1 VCVETAGI
9 CWSTETTATQQLA
22 VLTHLGQADGGKQLR
37 ERGGRG
43 VAEQLVSQGVGG
55 VRVDGASHHPDGERH
70 CS

>member
-1 VCVETAGI
+1 
-9 CWSTETTATQQLA
+9 
-22 VLTHLGQADGGKQLR
+22 LTHLGQADGGKQLR
-37 ERGGRG
+37 ERGGGG